1 MGAGRQQE
9 AMAALQEAERLK
21 AQIDG
26 LGAPQPAAAPAP
38 APARAPAKPKKKL
51 SAAHEKAYDDFETR
65 IKGQAEQALRRKKH
79 YAAGG
84 QIGARDQ
91 AQAYYEQDMK
101 SLERLQRNRAACVT
115 KLPKHKERRAYTL
128 ESKQMALADDQLEIA
143 VMGASKLDKDT
154 LLEVKLGW
162 PDSDRPQVHKSATAK
177 SSQTLPDYKSV
188 RFMIDRDDG
197 RKGFIH
203 KLERRTLVQ
212 FGPRNVTCP
221 ILRRYDACWPV
232 ES

>member
-1 MGAGRQQE
+1 M
-9 AMAALQEAERLK
+9 
-21 AQIDG
+21 
-26 LGAPQPAAAPAP
+26 
-38 APARAPAKPKKKL
+38 
-51 SAAHEKAYDDFETR
+51 
-65 IKGQAEQALRRKKH
+65 
-79 YAAGG
+79 
-84 QIGARDQ
+84 
-91 AQAYYEQDMK
+91 
-101 SLERLQRNRAACVT
+101 T

-128 ESKQMALADDQLEIA
+128 ESKQMALAEDQLEIA

-212 FGPRNVTCP
+212 FGPQQRRHLLAADPQKIRCLLACG
-221 ILRRYDACWPV
+221 ILTQRLCSAPLVAVFVCELCSEV
-232 ES
+232 STLVAL